1 MFWKTVK
8 SFFSNKSNNFENI
21 SLIEK
26 GKLLSDD
33 FEIAETFNKY
43 FQNFQKVPNL
53 DIKVPTNLFH
63 QTPGNGDEVSAAISK
78 RQNHPSIKTILFL
91 DIF

>member
-1 MFWKTVK
+1 MFWKKVK

-33 FEIAETFNKY
+33 FEIAETFNNY
-43 FQNFQKVPNL
+43 FQNLVPNL
-53 DIKVPTNLFH
+53 DLKVPTNLFR
-63 QTPGNGDEVSAAISK
+63 QTPGNGDKVSAAISK